1 MSHDLDELDK
11 KLREDTK
18 HARRGGCLALF
29 IFPPIVLAI
38 CWAVFA
44 LTPGG
49 QTVTAWATL
58 YLTHD
63 GLPVHEYVEGFP
75 GIARYSC
82 SLDRQ
87 NPKPQ
92 NYQETQE
99 RLEGVYISLLDAYRA
114 AYQDL
119 QRSNQDLSQF
129 ENPDEVPGNLSS
141 ARLYYCR
148 R

>member
-1 MSHDLDELDK
+1 MSHDLDDLDK
-11 KLREDTK
+11 KLSEDTT

-29 IFPPIVLAI
+29 IFLPIVLAI

-49 QTVTAWATL
+49 QTVTAWAAL
-58 YLTHD
+58 YLTHN
-63 GLPVHEYVEGFP
+63 GLPVHEYAEGFA

-82 SLDRQ
+82 SVESQR
-87 NPKPQ
+87 PQ

-99 RLEGVYISLLDAYRA
+99 RLESIYISLIDAYRD
-114 AYQDL
+114 AYNDL
-119 QRSNQDLSQF
+119 QRSHQDLSEF
-129 ENPDEVPGNLSS
+129 ENPDELPGNLSS